1 MDPVRRLR
9 HCAAVAAATALALA
23 LVGCGPGASA
33 PVAPA
38 AQNAANMAPWA
49 AVQAAGTLR
58 VAVRTGLA
66 LESLP
71 AQGLS
76 AEQYQRLVEQFAERH
91 GLEVAWIY
99 APSVGGV
106 LRLVAD
112 GQADLGVANI
122 TVTAERR
129 RRVAF
134 SVPLTRSREW
144 VIGTAEDGR
153 FGVPAA
159 TSYEATLAAR
169 YPQAPRAPLPTDADP
184 ATIAAL
190 IEDGAI
196 EATIMDE
203 AVARAVLRGSAD
215 IVKLRE
221 LPPLR
226 DHAWALPQGAGALKA
241 ALDAFLLER
250 HVLDERPAENRD
262 WPAVVA
268 AGRLRLLTVN
278 TPTSYYLWRGELLGY
293 DYELVRD
300 FAVQHGLALEVVV
313 GASIE
318 ELFELLI
325 AGRGD
330 VIAAGLTSTPT
341 RTALGV
347 AFSKP
352 YVHVRETFVTAGAPI
367 ERLADLAGRRVTVH
381 PATSYAATLGTLAD
395 VGFEVVHAR
404 QPTQAIL
411 DTVAAGAVDA
421 TLADSHRAG
430 LAATFHPNLALGL
443 GLAERG
449 LAWAVRA
456 GNDELLRRLN
466 AYVDEGYR
474 GYRFNTLFNKY
485 FVNTR
490 RMARQREHRVTGSTL
505 SPYDDLVKAAVA
517 DTGIDWR
524 LVVAQMYQ
532 ESGFD
537 PAATSFAGAKGLLQV
552 LPATAREVGVAP
564 ERLADPAAGIGAGVE
579 YLAWCLERFPQLA
592 VGEQVLFALAAYNA
606 GAGHVRDGRR
616 LAKRLALDDSRW
628 FGHVEQAMLRLEDPA
643 FAAQAAHGYARG
655 SEVTSYVR
663 GIHNRY
669 RAYRDHFEGL
679 AARAEAEQG

>member
-1 MDPVRRLR
+1 MRRLR

-262 WPAVVA
+262 CQPSWP
-268 AGRLRLLTVN
+268 
-278 TPTSYYLWRGELLGY
+278 P
-293 DYELVRD
+293 
-300 FAVQHGLALEVVV
+300 
-313 GASIE
+313 
-318 ELFELLI
+318 
-325 AGRGD
+325 
-330 VIAAGLTSTPT
+330 
-341 RTALGV
+341 
-347 AFSKP
+347 
-352 YVHVRETFVTAGAPI
+352 
-367 ERLADLAGRRVTVH
+367 
-381 PATSYAATLGTLAD
+381 
-395 VGFEVVHAR
+395 
-404 QPTQAIL
+404 
-411 DTVAAGAVDA
+411 
-421 TLADSHRAG
+421 
-430 LAATFHPNLALGL
+430 
-443 GLAERG
+443 
-449 LAWAVRA
+449 
-456 GNDELLRRLN
+456 
-466 AYVDEGYR
+466 
-474 GYRFNTLFNKY
+474 
-485 FVNTR
+485 
-490 RMARQREHRVTGSTL
+490 
-505 SPYDDLVKAAVA
+505 
-517 DTGIDWR
+517 
-524 LVVAQMYQ
+524 
-532 ESGFD
+532 
-537 PAATSFAGAKGLLQV
+537 
-552 LPATAREVGVAP
+552 
-564 ERLADPAAGIGAGVE
+564 
-579 YLAWCLERFPQLA
+579 
-592 VGEQVLFALAAYNA
+592 
-606 GAGHVRDGRR
+606 DGC
-616 LAKRLALDDSRW
+616 
-628 FGHVEQAMLRLEDPA
+628 GC
-643 FAAQAAHGYARG
+643 
-655 SEVTSYVR
+655 
-663 GIHNRY
+663 
-669 RAYRDHFEGL
+669 
-679 AARAEAEQG
+679 